1 MGHFSSGSFAGVLCS
16 LRGSEWSNQSSA
28 VTFLVSPIPRSC
40 GPVLCLLSPRELS
53 YFHLFKH
60 SLPADNSGIYIS
72 SPSLP
77 GSQLCGL
84 QTRHPPYRCKVAV
97 PRHMDS
103 SPASILACGFCGRPD
118 SGDRAA
124 ELLLSDLA
132 LDSTFCLS
140 VGKLELLHF

>member
-1 MGHFSSGSFAGVLCS
+1 MGCRLDTPLTVVRNTS
-16 LRGSEWSNQSSA
+16 
-28 VTFLVSPIPRSC
+28 
-40 GPVLCLLSPRELS
+40 
-53 YFHLFKH
+53 
-60 SLPADNSGIYIS
+60 
-72 SPSLP
+72 
-77 GSQLCGL
+77 
-84 QTRHPPYRCKVAV
+84 KVAV